1 MPAPRRVLDI
11 GCGTGYLLRSL
22 AVRYPEAIEL
32 VGVDPAPS
40 MIEVA
45 RRSSGDER
53 LWFAG
58 GVAEHLP
65 PGDGRF
71 DLVVSTTSF
80 DHWSDQRAGLGECAR
95 VLAPGG
101 RLVLVDQFSVWLIPT
116 LVVGRRGRARTPR
129 RAGRLLVDAG
139 FTSVAWHRIYA
150 VIINAA
156 TATVGSDRT

>member
-1 MPAPRRVLDI
+1 
-11 GCGTGYLLRSL
+11 
-22 AVRYPEAIEL
+22 
-32 VGVDPAPS
+32 
-40 MIEVA
+40 
-45 RRSSGDER
+45 
-53 LWFAG
+53 
-58 GVAEHLP
+58 
-65 PGDGRF
+65 
-71 DLVVSTTSF
+71 VVSTTSF